1 MSIVVINKAMQ
12 WITRALCFV
21 IGVSFSWQ
29 SFAWNSDTH
38 RWIVL
43 ESLSPVAKDWRL
55 ETPILVTP
63 FDQFLNKLPQKMPN
77 TKTREDF
84 ANWLKINPSVQFD
97 KMVVGSSTTPL
108 ALLAFGSVKTDDGR
122 DMQLPYDFLEQFW
135 FGKGTKTAS
144 QAFRHMEKPPF
155 DLLNPINTFGFPLGR
170 LGQATQR
177 AQIYF
182 DLAKLAYELQEPYW
196 AYYFLGCG
204 LHYVGDLQNPYHA
217 AQLVLPL
224 PIVGI
229 RAYFSWGR
237 KDKKSLIH
245 VVTHVTSNLHHFF
258 EGYVDHLVRNLSPKS
273 KAWAQNLKVGG
284 DDSNLQNPKNMR
296 QLAEI
301 IRDFSNKLAYPTVV
315 STLVLTDKNLL
326 QSRAYKIEFDAKGP
340 PEDPALYFSSDA
352 TKRREA
358 EEKIDEIVSKSF
370 AFQGDALR
378 MYVRSFLDQIK

>member
-1 MSIVVINKAMQ
+1 MKWTLRV
-12 WITRALCFV
+12 LCFV
-21 IGVSFSWQ
+21 IGISFSWQ

-43 ESLSPVAKDWRL
+43 KSLSPVAKDWKL

-63 FDQFLNKLPQKMPN
+63 FEQFLDKLPQKIPDI
-77 TKTREDF
+77 KTREDF
-84 ANWLKINPSVQFD
+84 ADWLRINRSVLFD
-97 KMVVGSSTTPL
+97 KTIVGRRTTPL
-108 ALLAFGSVKTDDGR
+108 ALLAFASVKTDDGR
-122 DMQLPYDFLEQFW
+122 DMHLPYDPTEQFW

-155 DLLNPINTFGFPLGR
+155 NLLHPLTTFGFPLGR
-170 LGQATQR
+170 VGQATQR

-182 DLAKLAYELQEPYW
+182 DLAKLAQELQEPYW

-204 LHYVGDLQNPYHA
+204 LHYIEDLQNPYHA

-237 KDKKSLIH
+237 KDKMSLIH

-258 EGYVDHLVRNLSPKS
+258 EGYVDHHIRNFSHKS
-273 KAWAQNLKVGG
+273 NAWAQNLQVGG
-284 DDSNLQNPKNMR
+284 SDDSFIQNPKNMR
-296 QLAEI
+296 HLAEI
-301 IRDFSNKLAYPTVV
+301 IRDFSNKMAYSAVV
-315 STLVLTDKNLL
+315 ATLVLTDKNLL
-326 QSRAYKIEFDAKGP
+326 QSRPYKIEFDAKGP
-340 PEDPALYFSSDA
+340 PEDPALYFSQDE
-352 TKRREA
+352 TMRKKA

-378 MYVRSFLDQIK
+378 MYVRAFLDQKK